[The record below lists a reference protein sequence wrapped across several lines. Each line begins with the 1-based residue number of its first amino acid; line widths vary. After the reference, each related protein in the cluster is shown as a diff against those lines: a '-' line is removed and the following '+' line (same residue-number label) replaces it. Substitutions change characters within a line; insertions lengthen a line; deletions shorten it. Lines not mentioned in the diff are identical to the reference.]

1 MPDLKEHF
9 SGFCS
14 TARFAW
20 ALRPSK
26 PEHHS
31 GFCPQSYPQAVG
43 SLKTLNQI
51 SGL

>member
-1 MPDLKEHF
+1 MPDLKEYF
-9 SGFCS
+9 SEFCS
-14 TARFAW
+14 AARFAW
-20 ALRPSK
+20 VLRPRK